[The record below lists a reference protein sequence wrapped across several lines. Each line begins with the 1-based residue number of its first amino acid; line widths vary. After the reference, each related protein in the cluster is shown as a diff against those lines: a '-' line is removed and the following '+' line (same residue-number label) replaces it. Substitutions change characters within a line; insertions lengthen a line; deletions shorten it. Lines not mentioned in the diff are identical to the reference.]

1 MKNPAP
7 RLRPRREKDP
17 PSAWRTPRARRLL
30 AVLARYDSLAVAFS
44 GGVDSTLLLCA
55 ARRALGGRVLAVTA
69 DTPLQSRSEIA
80 FAVETA
86 RRLEI
91 PHLLLRVPILE
102 QAAVRRNGPARCYFC
117 KRRLLREIRAAA
129 GGRGFAVVAHG
140 ANLDDLGDFRPG
152 LRAARE
158 MGVAEPLIEAGLD
171 KAEIRRLS
179 RGLGLPAWDRPAT
192 ACLASRIP
200 YGRALS
206 RRVLS
211 AVEQAE
217 EYLHARGFAAVRVR
231 HHGEIARIETG
242 PEDFAR
248 LVATP
253 SLRRGI
259 EQAFRR
265 LGFLFVA
272 LDLGGYVAGS
282 LNLAVAQARGRKGER
297 R

>member
-1 MKNPAP
+1 MKSPAP
-7 RLRPRREKDP
+7 PLHPCREKESL
-17 PSAWRTPRARRLL
+17 SAWRSPAAVRLL

-91 PHLLLRVPILE
+91 PHLRLRVPILE
-102 QAAVRRNGPARCYFC
+102 QASVRRNGPARCYFC

-129 GGRGFAVVAHG
+129 GRRGFSVVAHG

-171 KAEIRRLS
+171 KAGIRRLS
-179 RGLGLPAWDRPAT
+179 RRLGLPAWDRPAM

-206 RRVLS
+206 RPELS
-211 AVEQAE
+211 AVERAE
-217 EYLHARGFAAVRVR
+217 EFLTTRGFRGIRVR
-231 HHGEIARIETG
+231 HHGEIARIEAR

-248 LVATP
+248 LAAP
-253 SLRRGI
+253 RLRREI

-265 LGFLFVA
+265 LGFLYAA

-282 LNLAVAQARGRKGER
+282 LNRGVAQARGRKGEGR
-297 R
+297 